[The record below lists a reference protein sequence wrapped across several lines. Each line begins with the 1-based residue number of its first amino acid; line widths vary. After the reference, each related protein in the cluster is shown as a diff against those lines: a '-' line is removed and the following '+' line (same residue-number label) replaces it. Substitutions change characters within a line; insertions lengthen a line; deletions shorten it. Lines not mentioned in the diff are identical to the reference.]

1 MAARSVAIWRAICQ
15 DSEDYPWHWDIR
27 SPDESDINWGH
38 SMTLVETMTDFRR
51 AWEAHVYKTAMTRA
65 RDSALLDRED
75 RLEALL

>member
-1 MAARSVAIWRAICQ
+1 
-15 DSEDYPWHWDIR
+15 
-27 SPDESDINWGH
+27 
-38 SMTLVETMTDFRR
+38 MTLVETMTDFRR